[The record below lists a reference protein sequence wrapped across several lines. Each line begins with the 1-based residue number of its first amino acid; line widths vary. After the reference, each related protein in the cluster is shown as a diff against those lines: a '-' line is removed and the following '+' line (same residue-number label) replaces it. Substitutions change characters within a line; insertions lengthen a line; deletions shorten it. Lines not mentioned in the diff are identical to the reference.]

1 MSSGMNK
8 WTGAGN
14 LTEDPTLRYTQSGTA
29 VLNMRVACNE
39 RYKDRDGEGKDHTEF
54 VTVTVWGKRG
64 EALAKFLAK
73 GSFVA
78 VEGKLRTRS
87 YEKDG
92 QKRWSTEVKAL
103 DVVLP
108 PKGGGG
114 GGQRSS
120 GGGGDSAPLP
130 PHMQDAADAFG
141 DDGDDDLG
149 IPF

>member
-39 RYKDRDGEGKDHTEF
+39 RYKDRDGEWKDRAEF
-54 VTVTVWGKRG
+54 VTVVVWDKRG

-73 GSFVA
+73 GSFVV
-78 VEGKLRTRS
+78 VEGKLRTSS

-92 QKRWSTEVKAL
+92 QKRWSTEVVAR
-103 DVVLP
+103 DVILP

-114 GGQRSS
+114 GGQRS
-120 GGGGDSAPLP
+120 GGGGGGSASLP

-141 DDGDDDLG
+141 DGSED